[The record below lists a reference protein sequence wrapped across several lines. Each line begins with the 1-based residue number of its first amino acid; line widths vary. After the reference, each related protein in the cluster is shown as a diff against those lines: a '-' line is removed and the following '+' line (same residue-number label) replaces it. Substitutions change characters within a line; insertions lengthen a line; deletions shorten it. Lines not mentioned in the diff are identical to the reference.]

1 MTDAPKLLQATQDLV
16 TTLTINRPQVRN
28 AIDTETMGLIKDA
41 VQTLANDDATRVIV
55 LTGAG
60 DIAFS
65 AGGDM
70 KEMQE
75 FSALSGDQ
83 LMEVWQSGLEV
94 IENSRKPVICAIN
107 GFAYGGG
114 TEIAM
119 ACQIRVAVEGA
130 RLGQTEIALDHL
142 PGGGGTQRLPRLV
155 PLGFAY
161 EHLVTGEPI
170 EAHDAWR
177 VGLVNHVW
185 PRPEFEQRTM
195 DLALRIA
202 ARAPVAVQ
210 YTLDAIR
217 EGLKGSLSTGMR
229 LERALASIVLS
240 SDAAQKGLEDF
251 FGAGRRAG
259 KSDKD

>member
-1 MTDAPKLLQATQDLV
+1 MSEPTLLREDRGTVAV
-16 TTLTINRPQVRN
+16 LTINRPQVRN
-28 AIDTETMGLIKDA
+28 AINTGTMGRLEAEVRNIA
-41 VQTLANDDATRVIV
+41 RDDAIRVIV

-70 KEMQE
+70 KQMQE
-75 FSALSGDQ
+75 FSPLSSD
-83 LMEVWQSGLEV
+83 LEMDVWQTGLEA
-94 IENSRKPVICAIN
+94 IERSPKPVICAIN
-107 GFAYGGG
+107 GVAFGGG

-130 RLGQTEIALDHL
+130 KLGQTEIALDHL

-155 PLGFAY
+155 PTGFAY
-161 EHLVTGEPI
+161 EHLLTGEPI
-170 EAHDAWR
+170 DAADAHR

-185 PRPEFEQRTM
+185 PRSEFMDRTM
-195 DLALRIA
+195 DLAGRIA
-202 ARAPVAVQ
+202 ARSPVAVR

-217 EGLKGSLSTGMR
+217 DGLNAPLSVGMR

-240 SDAAQKGLEDF
+240 GDDAQQGLNEF
-251 FGAGRRAG
+251 FKDGRRPG
-259 KSDKD
+259 SSE

>member
-1 MTDAPKLLQATQDLV
+1 MSTPKLLQSRNGHV
-16 TTLTINRPQVRN
+16 TTLTINRPQARN
-28 AIDTETMGLIKDA
+28 AIDTETMHLIEDA
-41 VQTLANDDATRVIV
+41 VRALGRDDDTRVIV

-70 KEMQE
+70 KEMQT

-83 LMEVWQSGLEV
+83 VMEVWQTGLDV
-94 IENSRKPVICAIN
+94 IESSRKPVICAIN

-119 ACQIRVAVEGA
+119 ACHIRVAVEGA
-130 RLGQTEIALDHL
+130 KLGQTEIALDHL

-161 EHLVTGEPI
+161 EHLLTGEPI
-170 EAHDAWR
+170 DAAEAHR

-185 PRPEFEQRTM
+185 PRTEFADRTA
-195 DLALRIA
+195 DLAGRIA

-210 YTLDAIR
+210 YTLDAVR

-240 SDAAQKGLEDF
+240 SDAAQKGLDDF
-251 FGAGRRAG
+251 FNQGRRAG
-259 KSDKD
+259 ARDDD

>member
-1 MTDAPKLLQATQDLV
+1 MSTPKLLRTTNGHV
-16 TTLTINRPQVRN
+16 TSLTINRPEARN
-28 AIDTETMGLIKDA
+28 AIDTETMRLIEDA
-41 VQTLANDDATRVIV
+41 MRELGRDEETRVIV

-70 KEMQE
+70 KEMQS

-83 LMEVWQSGLEV
+83 IMEVWQTGLEV
-94 IENSRKPVICAIN
+94 IENSPKPVICAIN

-119 ACQIRVAVEGA
+119 ACHIRVAVEGA
-130 RLGQTEIALDHL
+130 KLGQTEIALDHL

-161 EHLVTGEPI
+161 EHLLTGEPI
-170 EAHDAWR
+170 DAEDAHR

-185 PRPEFEQRTM
+185 PREEFAERTQ
-195 DLALRIA
+195 DLAGRIA
-202 ARAPVAVQ
+202 ARAPVAIR
-210 YTLDAIR
+210 YTLDAVR

-240 SDAAQKGLEDF
+240 SEDAQKGLDDF
-251 FGAGRRAG
+251 FTKGRRAG
-259 KSDKD
+259 SED

>member
-1 MTDAPKLLQATQDLV
+1 MSAPKLLQATQGNV
-16 TTLTINRPQVRN
+16 TTLTINRPEVRN
-28 AIDTETMGLIKDA
+28 AIDTETMHLIEDA
-41 VQTLANDDATRVIV
+41 VRILGREDETRVIV
-55 LTGAG
+55 LTGSG

-70 KEMQE
+70 KEMQT

-83 LMEVWQSGLEV
+83 MMAVWQTGLDV
-94 IENSRKPVICAIN
+94 IEKSRKPVICAIN

-119 ACQIRVAVEGA
+119 ACHIRVAVEGA
-130 RLGQTEIALDHL
+130 KLGQTEVALDHL

-161 EHLVTGEPI
+161 EHLLTGEPI
-170 EAHDAWR
+170 DAVDALR

-185 PRPEFEQRTM
+185 SREVFAQQTA
-195 DLALRIA
+195 DLAGRIA

-210 YTLDAIR
+210 YTLDAVR
-217 EGLKGSLSTGMR
+217 DGLNGSLSTGMR

-240 SDAAQKGLEDF
+240 SDDAQKGLQDF
-251 FGAGRRAG
+251 FTKKRRAG
-259 KSDKD
+259 APEKN

>member
-1 MTDAPKLLQATQDLV
+1 MNAPKLLQATQANV
-16 TTLTINRPQVRN
+16 TTLTINRPEVRN
-28 AIDTETMGLIKDA
+28 AIDTETMHLIEDA
-41 VQTLANDDATRVIV
+41 VRVLGREDETRVIV
-55 LTGAG
+55 LTGSG

-70 KEMQE
+70 KEMQT

-83 LMEVWQSGLEV
+83 MMAVWQTGLDV
-94 IENSRKPVICAIN
+94 IEASRKPVICAIN

-119 ACQIRVAVEGA
+119 ACHIRVAVEGA
-130 RLGQTEIALDHL
+130 KLGQTEIALDHL

-161 EHLVTGEPI
+161 EHLLTGEPI
-170 EAHDAWR
+170 DAADALR

-185 PRPEFEQRTM
+185 PREVFAQKTA
-195 DLALRIA
+195 DLAGRIA

-210 YTLDAIR
+210 YTLDAVR
-217 EGLKGSLSTGMR
+217 DGLNGSLSTGMR

-240 SDAAQKGLEDF
+240 SDDAQKGLQDF
-251 FGAGRRAG
+251 FTKKRRAG
-259 KSDKD
+259 APEEN

>member
-1 MTDAPKLLQATQDLV
+1 MRLIEDAIRDLG
-16 TTLTINRPQVRN
+16 R
-28 AIDTETMGLIKDA
+28 
-41 VQTLANDDATRVIV
+41 DDGTRVIV

-60 DIAFS
+60 DVAFS

-70 KEMQE
+70 KEMQS

-83 LMEVWQSGLEV
+83 LMEVWQTGLEA
-94 IENSRKPVICAIN
+94 IENSPKPVICAIN

-119 ACQIRVAVEGA
+119 ACHIRVAVEGA

-161 EHLVTGEPI
+161 EHLLTGEPI
-170 EAHDAWR
+170 EAEDAHR

-185 PRPEFEQRTM
+185 PRDEFADRTK
-195 DLALRIA
+195 DLAGRIA
-202 ARAPVAVQ
+202 ARGQVAVR
-210 YTLDAIR
+210 YTLEAIR
-217 EGLKGSLSTGMR
+217 EGLKGPLSTGIR
-229 LERALASIVLS
+229 LERALASIVLG
-240 SDAAQKGLEDF
+240 SDDAQTGLEDF
-251 FGAGRRAG
+251 FTKGRRAG
-259 KSDKD
+259 PKD

>member
-1 MTDAPKLLQATQDLV
+1 MSDPKLLRITEDQV
-16 TTLTINRPQVRN
+16 TTLVINRPEARN
-28 AIDTETMGLIKDA
+28 AIDTETMRLIEDA
-41 VQTLANDDATRVIV
+41 IRDLGRDDETRVIV

-70 KEMQE
+70 KEMQS

-83 LMEVWQSGLEV
+83 LMEVWQTGLEA
-94 IENSRKPVICAIN
+94 IENAPKPVICAIN

-119 ACQIRVAVEGA
+119 ACHIRVAVEGA

-161 EHLVTGEPI
+161 EHLLTGEPI
-170 EAHDAWR
+170 EAEDAHR

-185 PRPEFEQRTM
+185 PHDEFADRTT
-195 DLALRIA
+195 DLAKRIA
-202 ARAPVAVQ
+202 ARGPVAVR
-210 YTLDAIR
+210 YTLEAIR
-217 EGLKGSLSTGMR
+217 EGLKGPLSTGIR
-229 LERALASIVLS
+229 LERALASIVLGS
-240 SDAAQKGLEDF
+240 EDAQKGLEDF
-251 FGAGRRAG
+251 FTKGRRAG
-259 KSDKD
+259 PKD

>member
-1 MTDAPKLLQATQDLV
+1 MSTPKLLQATEGHV
-16 TTLTINRPQVRN
+16 TTLTINRPKVRN
-28 AIDTETMGLIKDA
+28 AIDTETMHLIEDA
-41 VQTLANDDATRVIV
+41 VRALGRSDETRVIV

-70 KEMQE
+70 KEMQS
-75 FSALSGDQ
+75 FSALTGDQ
-83 LMEVWQSGLEV
+83 VMEVWQTGLDV
-94 IENSRKPVICAIN
+94 IEHSRKPVICAIN

-119 ACQIRVAVEGA
+119 ACHIRVAVEDA
-130 RLGQTEIALDHL
+130 MLGQTEIALDHL

-161 EHLVTGEPI
+161 EHLLTGEPI
-170 EAHDAWR
+170 TADEAHR

-185 PRPEFEQRTM
+185 PRDVFAQRTG
-195 DLALRIA
+195 DLAGRIA

-210 YTLDAIR
+210 YTLDAVR
-217 EGLKGSLSTGMR
+217 EGLKGPLATGMR

-240 SDAAQKGLEDF
+240 SDDAQKGLEDF
-251 FGAGRRAG
+251 FGKGRRARAR
-259 KSDKD
+259 DED